1 MPIRAIREFVEL
13 ARQGPGTERA
23 RLEMLLAHRER
34 VLEGI
39 RRQHTA
45 FDYIERKIEYY
56 EEITR

>member
-1 MPIRAIREFVEL
+1 
-13 ARQGPGTERA
+13 
-23 RLEMLLAHRER
+23 MLLAHRER

-45 FDYIERKIEYY
+45 LDYIERKIEYY